1 MLLQLLGYRCVSI
14 FSSRYSSDSLF
25 ALCCENIRQWTIHS
39 SKCSFTDPSGQ
50 ALNIILV
57 FYFSKG
63 LLENVNGVRDINCA
77 DILLNEF
84 PLTLLDLSQ
93 RGKIKFSGNV
103 HEHYRSKQR
112 HAREQ
117 EFNIIQR
124 REPNIPF
131 STE

>member
-1 MLLQLLGYRCVSI
+1 MLAFFLPDNHQILC
-14 FSSRYSSDSLF
+14 SRYAAKRFASGLF
-25 ALCCENIRQWTIHS
+25 IQVS
-39 SKCSFTDPSGQ
+39 VVTDPSGQ
-50 ALNIILV
+50 ALIIILV